1 MRKAGTTAFTAT
13 FAGLLAAIAVS
24 AALAQEGEK
33 QLYEAAKKEGQ
44 LTWSTAHY
52 DQQLSNQIGNAFTA
66 KYPGIKV
73 NVIKATAQVGFQR
86 LLQDLKA
93 GQVQSDVYSTTDV
106 SQFVHLKERG
116 DLVKFTPENAAKV
129 VKSLQGIDPDGF
141 YHVTWTGLVAITYNK
156 DKVSPAD
163 VPKNWPDLADPKWTG
178 KVAVGN
184 PNYSGMVGVWTVA
197 MAQQYGWDFFSKL
210 EKVKPLVGRSIDDSV
225 TVLNSGER
233 SVAAG
238 DPASTLRSAAKGNPL
253 GVVYPTDGAVA
264 VVGPTA
270 VVKGAQHQNAAK
282 LFIEFLLS
290 EDAAK
295 LVSEGFEQPLRPE
308 VAPPPGAKS
317 LADVKI
323 LRPSLTQLT
332 KELPDVKEKWKD
344 TFGM

>member
-106 SQFVHLKERG
+106 SQFVHLKEKG

-156 DKVSPAD
+156 DKVNRRRAE
-163 VPKNWPDLADPKWTG
+163 KLA
-178 KVAVGN
+178 
-184 PNYSGMVGVWTVA
+184 
-197 MAQQYGWDFFSKL
+197 
-210 EKVKPLVGRSIDDSV
+210 RS
-225 TVLNSGER
+225 R
-233 SVAAG
+233 
-238 DPASTLRSAAKGNPL
+238 
-253 GVVYPTDGAVA
+253 
-264 VVGPTA
+264 
-270 VVKGAQHQNAAK
+270 
-282 LFIEFLLS
+282 
-290 EDAAK
+290 
-295 LVSEGFEQPLRPE
+295 
-308 VAPPPGAKS
+308 
-317 LADVKI
+317 
-323 LRPSLTQLT
+323 
-332 KELPDVKEKWKD
+332 
-344 TFGM
+344 